1 MRTMSEIDARNTTAG
16 YNVKCLH
23 CGKERR
29 GTSAIGVTYFYFAH
43 KHYGWGTVVFFGRN
57 GDKWYGV

>member
-1 MRTMSEIDARNTTAG
+1 MRTMSAIEARHTTAG
-16 YNVKCLH
+16 YNVKYLH
-23 CGKERR
+23 CGKERW

-43 KHYGWGTVVFFGRN
+43 KHYGGGTVVFFGRN